1 VAAPDGAQCA
11 CASCSRLNAH
21 RIMSKI
27 TIYIYAN
34 CDSCRRAVKWL
45 RAQGLEFVDKPIRE
59 TPPSTAELK
68 AMLAA
73 QGGELRKLFNTSGL
87 DYRAQG
93 LGAKLPTM
101 NEAAAL
107 TLLTGNGNLVKRPF
121 LWRAPDRVGLV
132 GFDEARWSAALLKL

>member
-1 VAAPDGAQCA
+1 
-11 CASCSRLNAH
+11 
-21 RIMSKI
+21 MSPL
-27 TIYIYAN
+27 TVYTYAN

-45 RAQGLEFVDKPIRE
+45 RAEELEFVEKPIRE
-59 TPPSTAELK
+59 TPPSLAELK

-101 NEAAAL
+101 TEAAAL
-107 TLLTGNGNLVKRPF
+107 TLLAGNGNLVKRPF
-121 LWRAPDRVGLV
+121 LWRAPDGVGLV
-132 GFDEARWSAALLKL
+132 GFDEARWRAALLKS